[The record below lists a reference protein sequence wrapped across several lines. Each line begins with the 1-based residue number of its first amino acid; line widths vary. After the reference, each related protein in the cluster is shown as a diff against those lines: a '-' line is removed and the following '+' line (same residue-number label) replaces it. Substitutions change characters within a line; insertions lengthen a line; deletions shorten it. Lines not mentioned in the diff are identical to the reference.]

1 MKPKLTFLFLACGAL
16 AMSPVKLAAQETVK
30 PAAPQGRPDGEGSR
44 RERGEHR
51 GPGEAEE
58 GVPTPFI
65 GVVTRELEPEVRSQ
79 TGLHDG
85 YGLLVVEI
93 MPDGPAKEAGLQQH
107 DVLVKLDDQK
117 LINIEQLQVLVR
129 SQKKGDEITLTI
141 RRAGAEQ
148 QIKVKVGEK
157 KMPPMRTDS
166 RERGFGFPLPRGGSF
181 RYEPPQGQNNDQWRE
196 RAEKFQ
202 NEMREYQRRLQEWA
216 GGQRDHPMPQPP
228 LPGAPDAP
236 RRDGDGR
243 RGPPLPGPAERRA
256 DGGDRPKTEQRAESS
271 VRVETTTGGEHSVT
285 MHGNVIRTD
294 DTGVYTIRRDD
305 DKTTFTVRT
314 KDGKETSWPVNNE
327 QERQAVPKEYRDVL
341 HEMDKIQLDG
351 HDAGARRR
359 ELQEAP
365 QPKAE
370 SNHENPPKQGGL

>member
-16 AMSPVKLAAQETVK
+16 AVSPAKLSAQEAEK
-30 PAAPQGRPDGEGSR
+30 PAAPQGRPEGEGPR
-44 RERGEHR
+44 RERGDHR
-51 GPGEAEE
+51 GPGDAVE

-79 TGLHDG
+79 TGLQDG

-117 LINIEQLQVLVR
+117 LINMEQLQVLVR
-129 SQKKGDEITLTI
+129 SQKKEDEITLTI

-157 KMPPMRTDS
+157 KMPPMRTDN
-166 RERGFGFPLPRGGSF
+166 RERGFGFPLPRGGGF
-181 RYEPPQGQNNDQWRE
+181 RYEPPKGQDGDSWRE

-202 NEMREYQRRLQEWA
+202 NEMRDYQRRLQEWT
-216 GGQRDHPMPQPP
+216 GGPRDRPMPQPP
-228 LPGAPDAP
+228 QGGLDAP
-236 RRDGDGR
+236 PRDGDGR
-243 RGPPLPGPAERRA
+243 RGPPPPGAAGRPPH
-256 DGGDRPKTEQRAESS
+256 GGDRPKTEQRAESS
-271 VRVETTTGGEHSVT
+271 VRVESTTGGENSVT

-294 DTGVYTIRRDD
+294 DTGVYTIRRDN
-305 DKTTFTVRT
+305 DKATFTVRT

-341 HEMDKIQLDG
+341 NEMDKIQFDG
-351 HDAGARRR
+351 HDAGSRRR

-365 QPKAE
+365 QPKVDG
-370 SNHENPPKQGGL
+370 SKDNPPKPGGL